1 MEEDEE
7 EFDNAM
13 DREVDSN
20 EETSYVVHRSDL
32 PSLSAELNP
41 DSDDEEGKD
50 FLEDGISVHLEDHY
64 LSNDYN
70 SSS

>member
-50 FLEDGISVHLEDHY
+50 FLEDGLSVHLEDHY
-64 LSNDYN
+64 LSNDYD